1 MVVID
6 GLRRCRKLY
15 TLTEY
20 QQMIGRT
27 GRMGQGKQGRVFVM
41 LEKGDVEVFHSL
53 YCPRQRYTE
62 WKTVRD
68 LQSQEEGEQKNYSC
82 QNSQNSQNSQNKK
95 GQGEGEG
102 NAFLRSAE
110 SVKKMILECVA
121 IGVAK
126 TLPDLI
132 CLFWRYSLYP
142 FCTTR
147 RRRGGLENG
156 VEREQENTVFL
167 LEYCGGE
174 RASFRLSLHPS
185 IDEIHH
191 PLEQLVGRCAI
202 ELIDNHFLRMVLPF
216 GEEVSE
222 ETQSSVLLN
231 RVHLHVTEL
240 GQAVFRSGMT
250 ISEVH
255 TLSLA
260 LTKLNQSIDISNSL
274 QLIYHLTP
282 ITLNVAIPLPIA
294 LDYIESNL
302 SEAELQFIHR
312 AILPISTLH
321 QLRGGARVDVCSN
334 IMFTLLLVTQ

>member
-1 MVVID
+1 
-6 GLRRCRKLY
+6 
-15 TLTEY
+15 
-20 QQMIGRT
+20 
-27 GRMGQGKQGRVFVM
+27 MGQGKQGRVFVM
-41 LEKGDVEVFHSL
+41 LEKEDVEVFHSL
-53 YCPRQRYTE
+53 YCPRQRCTE

-68 LQSQEEGEQKNYSC
+68 LQSQEEGKRENCS
-82 QNSQNSQNSQNKK
+82 SQQSQQSQQSQHKE
-95 GQGEGEG
+95 GQGEEEG
-102 NAFLRSAE
+102 NLFLRSAE
-110 SVKKMILECVA
+110 SVKKVILECVA

-132 CLFWRYSLYP
+132 CLFLRYSLYP

-147 RRRGGLENG
+147 SRKRKDGLGNG
-156 VEREQENTVFL
+156 MEREQENTVFL
-167 LEYCGGE
+167 LEYYGGE
-174 RASFRLSLHPS
+174 RALFRLSLHPS
-185 IDEIHH
+185 MDEVHH

-222 ETQSSVLLN
+222 ETRSSVLLN

-250 ISEVH
+250 IPEVH
-255 TLSLA
+255 ALSLA

-282 ITLNVAIPLPIA
+282 IALNITIPLPIA

-312 AILPISTLH
+312 TILPISTLH

-334 IMFTLLLVTQ
+334 IISPYY